1 MTITHPP
8 LLLRELDQEP
18 LPEEASGVLLRLQLP
33 QTLMEE
39 IIRFQ
44 IRMNLYHSAGAIRYL
59 LYKGLMIETC
69 LEKR

>member
-1 MTITHPP
+1 MTIHHLPA
-8 LLLRELDQEP
+8 LSQEADREID
-18 LPEEASGVLLRLQLP
+18 PEEGVLLRLQLP

-39 IIRFQ
+39 IVKFQ